1 MHIANNLIREVIL
14 SVFWQL
20 FERLI
25 FVWTA
30 GPKACCTRRRNVEWE
45 ECFQLHQARWFQTS
59 FLISKFD
66 GFHVLVSLLA
76 FFECN
81 SSRLKS
87 ILIRKIKDITS
98 SEYEGYL
105 HAFGNLQIIHDIV
118 VDGEN
123 KYSTEMVVDR
133 DDFLKLKD
141 MAASILIGFMQT
153 LYSTKSASATD
164 YKVVF
169 FSFGFKFWKTNPC
182 IVKTEKET
190 HGFGAAINFV
200 DEGMSLNAF
209 TRTEPSHQRVQ
220 KVSLH
225 VAQCLAQPG
234 DRVLIYKPHKLLA
247 ALNQL
252 VKHVWNRRFC
262 SQQEKE
268 SCRAFKNV
276 NFVDVGCE
284 RKICRNVVPLLSWP
298 CLHNKL
304 LQRKPDPVC
313 NFQGICGS
321 LILFAELVSRN
332 NGAKLNKI
340 LARYACATLNTQ
352 APYIVVNPSLA
363 EGEDRRI
370 KSGEALLWNLLIK
383 DCEVV
388 HRTRVAM
395 SIFGHGKVRRSV
407 AQHANPIGA
416 QKPRKVD

>member
-1 MHIANNLIREVIL
+1 M
-14 SVFWQL
+14 
-20 FERLI
+20 
-25 FVWTA
+25 
-30 GPKACCTRRRNVEWE
+30 
-45 ECFQLHQARWFQTS
+45 
-59 FLISKFD
+59 
-66 GFHVLVSLLA
+66 
-76 FFECN
+76 
-81 SSRLKS
+81 
-87 ILIRKIKDITS
+87 
-98 SEYEGYL
+98 
-105 HAFGNLQIIHDIV
+105 
-118 VDGEN
+118 
-123 KYSTEMVVDR
+123 
-133 DDFLKLKD
+133 
-141 MAASILIGFMQT
+141 
-153 LYSTKSASATD
+153 
-164 YKVVF
+164 
-169 FSFGFKFWKTNPC
+169 
-182 IVKTEKET
+182 KTEKET

-321 LILFAELVSRN
+321 LTLFAELVSRN
-332 NGAKLNKI
+332 NGAKPSGQ
-340 LARYACATLNTQ
+340 ARTYTQ
-352 APYIVVNPSLA
+352 EDIKNFYVDVRKGKFKGRDDERGRIERDIFAAQQEGRIVA
-363 EGEDRRI
+363 
-370 KSGEALLWNLLIK
+370 
-383 DCEVV
+383 
-388 HRTRVAM
+388 
-395 SIFGHGKVRRSV
+395 
-407 AQHANPIGA
+407 
-416 QKPRKVD
+416 